1 MNLKL
6 ISMNNEYEKNLL
18 IREIS
23 IIESEQE
30 QGDSTKYVL
39 YSK

>member
-30 QGDSTKYVL
+30 QGDATKYVL